1 MQPSRQGRVGG
12 EPSGSVAVIP
22 SESDL
27 IGLSAE
33 TMARLLIDLAH
44 SNPALAS
51 QLRRHLQA
59 LPSLPTR
66 GRAPAKDD
74 PASLLV
80 GESPAMRRVRKEVRQ
95 FSASDAAVLIT
106 GETGTGKELAARA
119 LHGLSRSARGPF
131 IAVNCAGL
139 PPTLVSSELF
149 GHEKGAFTGA
159 HQRKLGRIE
168 AARGGTIFLDEIG
181 DFPFEIQAHLLR
193 FLQEKTIERVGAC
206 QPVAVDVRVIAATN
220 KDLAQEVKEG
230 RFREDLYYRLHVL
243 RLHLPPLREREG
255 DVELLSRH
263 FLAEFRSGSAASLS
277 LEAMDALRAHAWPGN
292 VRELMG
298 RVRRAAVTAEDG
310 EVRPGDLGFSRI
322 ERRRQQRP
330 GAAPGADDPDDPA
343 APSTAALPPAEYG
356 RADAGGRSRRGFS
369 LVSHDLPLTLSA
381 AKRDLE
387 AWMLRASLEA
397 SGNNVTLAAER
408 LGVSRV
414 TLYRLLERHGVRHDP
429 PGHPV
434 CD

>member
-1 MQPSRQGRVGG
+1 MQPLRDGRVSG
-12 EPSGSVAVIP
+12 ESPVPVAFVP
-22 SESDL
+22 NESDL
-27 IGLSAE
+27 IGLSTE

-44 SNPALAS
+44 GNPLLAT
-51 QLRRHLQA
+51 QLRRRLQA
-59 LPSLPTR
+59 LPPPLPRKART
-66 GRAPAKDD
+66 AASSD
-74 PASLLV
+74 PASVLV
-80 GESPAMRRVRKEVRQ
+80 GESPAMRRVRKETRQ
-95 FSASDAAVLIT
+95 FAASDAAVLVT

-119 LHGLSRSARGPF
+119 LHGLSRCASGPF

-206 QPVAVDVRVIAATN
+206 HPLAVDVRVIAATN
-220 KDLAQEVKEG
+220 KDLAREVKEG

-243 RLHLPPLREREG
+243 RLHLPPLRDRPG
-255 DVELLSRH
+255 DIELLSRH
-263 FLAEFRSGSAASLS
+263 FLAEFRTGSAVSLS
-277 LEAMDALRAHAWPGN
+277 LEAMDALRAHCWPGN

-298 RVRRAAVTAEDG
+298 RVRRAAVTAEQGD
-310 EVRPGDLGFSRI
+310 VQPGDLGFSRT
-322 ERRRQQRP
+322 ERRRQRRQE
-330 GAAPGADDPDDPA
+330 AAPGEAVGAGSVDAA
-343 APSTAALPPAEYG
+343 APG
-356 RADAGGRSRRGFS
+356 NADPRDADGFS
-369 LVSHDLPLTLSA
+369 LVRRDLPLTLAA

-387 AWMLRASLEA
+387 AWMLRASLA
-397 SGNNVTLAAER
+397 SSGNNVTLAAER

-414 TLYRLLERHGVRHDP
+414 TLYRLLERHGVRHAE
-429 PGHPV
+429 GG
-434 CD
+434 

>member
-1 MQPSRQGRVGG
+1 MQPLRQDYAGG
-12 EPSGSVAVIP
+12 EPPAPVTVIP

-27 IGLSAE
+27 IGLSTE

-44 SNPALAS
+44 SNPMLAA
-51 QLRRHLQA
+51 QLRRRLQA
-59 LPSLPTR
+59 LPPLPIGARTP
-66 GRAPAKDD
+66 APARDD
-74 PASLLV
+74 LASLLV
-80 GESPAMRRVRKEVRQ
+80 GESPAMRRVRKEIRQ
-95 FSASDAAVLIT
+95 YAATDAAVLIT

-119 LHGLSRSARGPF
+119 VHGLSRSARGPYV
-131 IAVNCAGL
+131 AVNCAGL

-206 QPVAVDVRVIAATN
+206 QPIAVDVRVIAATN
-220 KDLAQEVKEG
+220 KDLAREVKDG
-230 RFREDLYYRLHVL
+230 RFREDLYYRLNVL
-243 RLHLPPLREREG
+243 RLHLPPLRERDG

-263 FLAEFRSGSAASLS
+263 FLAEFRTGSAASFS
-277 LEAMDALRAHAWPGN
+277 LEAMDALRAHPWPGN

-298 RVRRAAVTAEDG
+298 RVRRAAVTAEQG
-310 EVRPGDLGFSRI
+310 EVRPGDLGFART

-330 GAAPGADDPDDPA
+330 GAAPGPGNEEGRVEPPA
-343 APSTAALPPAEYG
+343 GDGVLLEAATPSHERFSLLSDALPP
-356 RADAGGRSRRGFS
+356 
-369 LVSHDLPLTLSA
+369 TLAA

-387 AWMLRASLEA
+387 AWMLRASLGS

-414 TLYRLLERHGVRHDP
+414 TLYRLLERHGVRHERP
-429 PGHPV
+429 A
-434 CD
+434 

>member
-1 MQPSRQGRVGG
+1 MQPLREERAGR
-12 EPSGSVAVIP
+12 EPLVPVPVPGTVIP
-22 SESDL
+22 SENDL

-44 SNPALAS
+44 SNPMLAA
-51 QLRRHLQA
+51 QLRRRLEA
-59 LPSLPTR
+59 LPPR
-66 GRAPAKDD
+66 PAPGRPPAGDD
-74 PASLLV
+74 LAALLV
-80 GESPAMRRVRKEVRQ
+80 GQSAAMRRVRKEIRQ
-95 FSASDAAVLIT
+95 YAGSDAAVLIT
-106 GETGTGKELAARA
+106 GETGTGKELAAQA
-119 LHGLSRSARGPF
+119 LHALSRSARGPF
-131 IAVNCAGL
+131 VAVNCAGL
-139 PPTLVSSELF
+139 PPALVSSELF

-206 QPVAVDVRVIAATN
+206 HPIAVDVRVVAATN
-220 KDLAQEVKEG
+220 KDLAAQVKAG
-230 RFREDLYYRLHVL
+230 CFREDLYYRLHVL
-243 RLHLPPLREREG
+243 RLHLPPLRERDG

-263 FLAEFRSGSAASLS
+263 FLAEFQAGTAASFS

-298 RVRRAAVTAEDG
+298 RVRRAAVTAEHG
-310 EVRPGDLGFSRI
+310 EIRPGDLGFARGDR
-322 ERRRQQRP
+322 RRRQRS
-330 GAAPGADDPDDPA
+330 GEGEAGLVTRLEATAMVTAAGPADAADAAAAQAGADVRFTLPPH
-343 APSTAALPPAEYG
+343 ALPP
-356 RADAGGRSRRGFS
+356 
-369 LVSHDLPLTLSA
+369 TLSA

-387 AWMLRASLEA
+387 AWMLRTSLES

-414 TLYRLLERHGVRHDP
+414 TLYRLLERHGVRP
-429 PGHPV
+429 ERA
-434 CD
+434 